1 MNAPEQN
8 INNSNSMKWTVHP
21 VKRRP
26 LVSVAVTIFIF
37 IVGFVVDYSAQSDWF
52 TILALVVL
60 FGSLSKFYLPTF
72 YELNDKTVII
82 KTTTQT
88 LKKEWKL
95 YRSYYPDKNGVLLS
109 PYSEQTRME
118 NFRGIYLM
126 FEKNKDEVLKFIE
139 THINREEL
147 SVSENSTEEIK

>member
-1 MNAPEQN
+1 MTESGKNETLA
-8 INNSNSMKWTVHP
+8 NSLKWTVHP

-26 LVSVAVTIFIF
+26 LISIAVTFFIF
-37 IVGFVVDYSAQSDWF
+37 LIGYIVNYSTQSQWF

-60 FGSLSKFYLPTF
+60 FGSLSKFYFPTI
-72 YELNDKTVII
+72 YELNNKMIII

-88 LKKEWKL
+88 LKKEWQL

-139 THINREEL
+139 SNINKEEPTITD
-147 SVSENSTEEIK
+147 NSTGDVK

>member
-1 MNAPEQN
+1 MTESGKNEILA
-8 INNSNSMKWTVHP
+8 NSLKWTVHP

-26 LVSVAVTIFIF
+26 LISIAVTFFIF
-37 IVGFVVDYSAQSDWF
+37 LIGYIVNYSTQSQWF

-60 FGSLSKFYLPTF
+60 FGSLSKFYFPTI
-72 YELNDKTVII
+72 YELNNKMIII

-88 LKKEWKL
+88 LKKEWQL

-126 FEKNKDEVLKFIE
+126 FEKNKDDVLKYIE
-139 THINREEL
+139 FHINKEKL
-147 SVSENSTEEIK
+147 TITENSTGETK